1 MTETQLAKAKEIQSN
16 IEKQKSDIETLEK
29 LMWYGRTKSL
39 IVSAIKRFAY
49 KLHYSYGAIS
59 YDCNLSEDELKVL
72 ANYKSEKILK
82 LQKELSEL

>member
-49 KLHYSYGAIS
+49 KLHYSYGAMY